1 MSVVESLKRRAGLLA
16 AGFLSFL
23 AVLALMRWS
32 GGEPLVQ
39 PSADF
44 GLVVGL
50 VFVAAFF
57 VMNDARGR
65 SGSEAPAPARAEKL
79 GLR

>member
-1 MSVVESLKRRAGLLA
+1 MSVVESLKRRAGFLA

-23 AVLALMRWS
+23 AILALMRWS
-32 GGEPLVQ
+32 DGEALLQ

-44 GLVVGL
+44 GLVVGF

-57 VMNDARGR
+57 AMNDSRGR
-65 SGSEAPAPARAEKL
+65 RGSRAR
-79 GLR
+79 

>member
-1 MSVVESLKRRAGLLA
+1 VSVVEALKRRARFLA

-23 AVLALMRWS
+23 AILATMRWS
-32 GGEPLVQ
+32 QGEPRVQ

-44 GLVVGL
+44 GLLIGF

-57 VMNDARGR
+57 VVNDTGAQGGSKAR
-65 SGSEAPAPARAEKL
+65 
-79 GLR
+79 

>member
-1 MSVVESLKRRAGLLA
+1 MSLVESLERRAGFLA

-23 AVLALMRWS
+23 AALGLMRWS

-39 PSADF
+39 PSGDF
-44 GLVVGL
+44 GLIVGI

-57 VMNDARGR
+57 VINDARGR
-65 SGSEAPAPARAEKL
+65 SGSGAR
-79 GLR
+79 